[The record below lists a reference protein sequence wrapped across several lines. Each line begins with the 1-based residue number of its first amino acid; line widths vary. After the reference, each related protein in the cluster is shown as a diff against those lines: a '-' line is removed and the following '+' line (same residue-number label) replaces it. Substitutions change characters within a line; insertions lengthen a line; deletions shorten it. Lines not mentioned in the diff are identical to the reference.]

1 MPTNHYFSNYD
12 NKGEQ
17 RLIEDLIIE
26 SIKIMGSDAYYLPN
40 NNSQARDLLFGEDPL
55 KTFTSAFPI
64 EIYLSSNL
72 DYLGEKEFFS
82 KFGLQI
88 KNDVTV
94 VVSRRTFNERTPAF
108 LPRPLEG
115 DLIYI
120 PFLNGTGEL
129 YEIKFTNQNK
139 DFFMLGRQVP
149 YFYELTLEKFK
160 YSNEVIETGVPDIDS
175 VTMEN
180 SYTLDLT
187 MGAGSGNYV
196 YQEIVFISPDNTYAN
211 STAHA
216 MVQTWDGVNKMLS
229 ISFIVGD
236 ITDGSLLIG
245 QSSNAQYILTT
256 YDPLN
261 IQVRD
266 EKYDNRVIANE
277 AIQNIDTSES
287 NPYGSI

>member
-1 MPTNHYFSNYD
+1 
-12 NKGEQ
+12 
-17 RLIEDLIIE
+17 
-26 SIKIMGSDAYYLPN
+26 MGSDAYYLPN